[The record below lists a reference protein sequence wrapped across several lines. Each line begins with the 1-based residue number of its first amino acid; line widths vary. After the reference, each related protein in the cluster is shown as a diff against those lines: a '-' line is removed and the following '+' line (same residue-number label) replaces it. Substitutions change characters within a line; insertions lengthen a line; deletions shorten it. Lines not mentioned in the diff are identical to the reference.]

1 MQITQ
6 ILNKIKLKLFKRQID
21 SDLNNNNNNN
31 NKIKKVELKIVNET
45 DSNKSRHYSSGFPED
60 LETK

>member
-21 SDLNNNNNNN
+21 SDLNNNN
-31 NKIKKVELKIVNET
+31 KIKKVELKIINET
-45 DSNKSRHYSSGFPED
+45 DSNKIRNDYGFPQD
-60 LETK
+60 LRGK

>member
-6 ILNKIKLKLFKRQID
+6 ILNKIKLKLLKRLID
-21 SDLNNNNNNN
+21 SNLNKKN
-31 NKIKKVELKIVNET
+31 NKNAESKITNKNN
-45 DSNKSRHYSSGFPED
+45 SNKSRHYSSGFPED